1 MTETRLGAR
10 GGCGGAALRDS
21 TTPQLT
27 RFTRTS
33 KNFRRVVINVS
44 FWRNGGKWKQLQSG

>member
-1 MTETRLGAR
+1 MTETRLGAQ